1 LISRKESQ
9 SMIPLIKMPEPQ
21 ELPKQTDTKYL
32 EQIAKAV
39 AERHKRADTD
49 GTRRRARQ
57 TAKDNRL
64 I

>member
-1 LISRKESQ
+1 
-9 SMIPLIKMPEPQ
+9 MIPLIKMPEPQ